1 MAVPKAPGIQ
11 SGRIDAD
18 TTPAAPAVSASG
30 PLRTSLAI
38 AATFLGSLLL
48 FSLEPYVGKL
58 LLPAF
63 GGTPLLWNSCMVF
76 FQVALLVGYGLAM
89 LLVRTL
95 SSGRQVAVQLLLL
108 CTLFFLY
115 PSADGIVELPDAGP
129 STSLLVSLI
138 RHVLVTFVA
147 LAALTT
153 LVQAWLVGST
163 PHRSSNPYRLYA
175 ASNAGSMVGLFAYP
189 LLFEPQ
195 LSLSG
200 QRTAFLMLLTLVIIA
215 VAALGA
221 TRPRSA
227 AVSVTHHGAAKDG
240 TGFPAAAWCRV
251 IALAAIPSSLLL
263 GVTGYI
269 LTDVASLPLFWVGPL
284 ALYLLTFI
292 IAFGGRRGQHWR
304 WLERGFSL
312 SVLFIVVALSAE
324 ANSPAS
330 VLIPAHLLVFFV
342 ASLLCHQRVAAA
354 APDPQYLPQFYL
366 AVSLG
371 GAIGGIITLLVPP
384 FVTDAMRE
392 YPLALVLSSTVLVAT
407 DTRARRWRG
416 RALDVALP
424 GVLLVGSVL
433 LFRRCAPPELAR
445 FLPLAFAPAALFV
458 LGANERGPVFA
469 LRFISFFVASTFLPS
484 AFGQTMFAERS
495 FFGRVR
501 VTRDA
506 ATMANVLIHGS
517 TVHGVQRLSA
527 MTGCEPTTYYHPTG
541 PAGRFLLALPPAAS
555 PRRVALVGLGSGALA
570 CYARDGERWDLFEL
584 DPVVARVASDS
595 SYFTFLTHSRATRG
609 PIILGDAR
617 LALARV
623 NDVRYDVIIVDA
635 FSSDAIPIHLITREA
650 IELYVRRLAP
660 DGVLLFHVSNR
671 FFRLRPVLAAVA
683 PVVGF
688 TAYGDADLELTSEQ
702 TQAIKYASDWVMFAR
717 TPDAAARDARWQPL
731 ERSALR
737 VWTDDYSNPLGSM
750 GLDIPSSRGR

>member
-1 MAVPKAPGIQ
+1 MPDQGAPQ
-11 SGRIDAD
+11 SG
-18 TTPAAPAVSASG
+18 AATAAAEPDGSASG
-30 PLRTSLAI
+30 PLRTALAI

-76 FQVALLVGYGLAM
+76 FQVALLAGYGLAM

-95 SSGRQVAVQLLLL
+95 SAGRQVVVQLLLL
-108 CTLFFLY
+108 GTLFLLY
-115 PSADGIVELPDAGP
+115 PSASGIVELPDAGP
-129 STSLLVSLI
+129 ATSLLASLI

-153 LVQAWLVGST
+153 LVQAWLVGSA
-163 PHRSSNPYRLYA
+163 PHASSNPYRLYA

-195 LSLSG
+195 LSLAG
-200 QRTAFLMLLTLVIIA
+200 QRTVFLALLTLVVIA
-215 VAALGA
+215 VAALGV
-221 TRPRSA
+221 TRPRDAVPAITQSSA
-227 AVSVTHHGAAKDG
+227 KRAGP
-240 TGFPAAAWCRV
+240 GFPASAWWRV
-251 IALAAIPSSLLL
+251 IALAAIPASLLL

-269 LTDVASLPLFWVGPL
+269 LTDVASLPLFWVVPL
-284 ALYLLTFI
+284 SLYLITFI
-292 IAFGGRRGQHWR
+292 IAFGGRRGRSSR

-371 GAIGGIITLLVPP
+371 GAVGGMITLLIPP
-384 FVTDAMRE
+384 LVTDAMRE

-407 DTRARRWRG
+407 DTRARSWRG
-416 RALDVALP
+416 TVLDVVLP
-424 GVLLVGSVL
+424 GVLLVGSL
-433 LFRRCAPPELAR
+433 YLFRRFAPAELIR

-469 LRFISFFVASTFLPS
+469 LRFIAFFVASTFLPS
-484 AFGQTMFAERS
+484 AFGQTLFAERS

-501 VTRDA
+501 VTRDVA
-506 ATMANVLIHGS
+506 KGSHVLIHGS
-517 TVHGVQRLSA
+517 TVHGVQRMNA
-527 MTGCEPTTYYHPTG
+527 MQGCEPTTYYHPTG
-541 PAGRFLLALPPAAS
+541 PAGRFLRALPPVSA
-555 PRRVALVGLGSGALA
+555 PRRIALVGLGSGALA

-595 SYFTFLTHSRATRG
+595 SYFTFLAHSKATRG

-617 LALARV
+617 LALARAG
-623 NDVRYDVIIVDA
+623 DVRYDVIIVDA

-650 IELYVRRLAP
+650 IELYARRLAP

-688 TAYGDADLELTSEQ
+688 TAYGDADLELTIEQ
-702 TQAIKYASDWVMFAR
+702 SQQIKYASDWVMLGR
-717 TPDAAARDARWQPL
+717 TPDAAARDPRWQRL
-731 ERSALR
+731 ERETLR

-750 GLDIPSSRGR
+750 GLDIQTSRR